1 MLKLKVLSTQNV
13 FILPDNTA
21 NELLSVYPD
30 DYELLEQKKEKVSVK
45 KEKTKKF
52 KNSIKSENLPNI
64 NSSILHLI
72 LDI

>member
-30 DYELLEQKKEKVSVK
+30 DYELLEQKKEKVYPK
-45 KEKTKKF
+45 KEKTKKL
-52 KNSIKSENLPNI
+52 KNNIKSENLPNI